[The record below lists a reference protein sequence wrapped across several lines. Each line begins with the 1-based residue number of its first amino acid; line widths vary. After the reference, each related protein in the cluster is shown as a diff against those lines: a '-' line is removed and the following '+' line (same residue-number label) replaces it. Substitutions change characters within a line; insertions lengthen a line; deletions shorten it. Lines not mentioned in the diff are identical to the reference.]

1 MEESP
6 KNIQTINE
14 SNNINEEEISIKNE
28 INDLNFFF
36 NIKENENEN
45 DNNDYDEDN
54 KEENFIFKSILDDLN
69 NNIEINIKN
78 YENKN
83 SECQEILDILGGVS
97 PFKPLIKPK
106 KISMIGKVLIG
117 IPDEEHNN
125 SKENTTLND
134 NNNGKN

>member
-1 MEESP
+1 MEEDP
-6 KNIQTINE
+6 KSIQSINDN
-14 SNNINEEEISIKNE
+14 NNINEEEIPI
-28 INDLNFFF
+28 NFFSNF
-36 NIKENENEN
+36 IKENENDNKN

-54 KEENFIFKSILDDLN
+54 KEENSIYKSILDDLN

-83 SECQEILDILGGVS
+83 YKECKEILDILGGVS
-97 PFKPLIKPK
+97 PFKPLLKPK

-125 SKENTTLND
+125 SKENATLND